1 MVDYTMELKRM
12 LNYSEIEAKN
22 LNDKYIDSHHYIL
35 SLLKHDKNINNVFK
49 KYNITYNSF
58 LCEVKKSK
66 IEKGFI
72 NIYSLNLKKIIDC
85 ACYYNKNEKKI
96 RVDNY
101 NCILSLLKNDE
112 SQTINIL
119 NKMNVNVSLLYKEF
133 KKQNNNKTNLYIKEI
148 GVDLN
153 LKAKLNEFDKTIGRK
168 KEIQRLIE
176 ILARKNKNNPI
187 LIGEAGV
194 GKTAIVEEL
203 AKKIVSNNV
212 PNFLKNTTIIS
223 VNISSLV
230 SGTKYRGDFEEK
242 LNKIIKEL
250 EDNKKIIMFIDE
262 IHTLVGAGGAEGAI
276 DASNILKPAL
286 SRGNIKCIGATTINE
301 YKKYI
306 EKDKALDRRFQ
317 KIYIEEPNNKET
329 LTILKRIKKDYEK
342 YHNVKVNDN
351 VLEKIVYLSKKYI
364 NDRKEPDRS
373 IDILD
378 EICAKAEVKNKNDI
392 LCKQKK
398 ELEKI
403 ITKKHNAIKTKDYKT
418 ASIIR
423 QEEKRLEKTINTIT
437 NKPKIKE
444 VTINDLKNVLEYKS
458 NSLVKELN
466 KNINYDLIK
475 EKIKENIIGQDNII
489 DNIINIINTNDDDK
503 KPLSFLFNGKSGV
516 GKTLLAKRIS
526 QELKYNFI
534 KLNMSE
540 YSSDMSINKI
550 IGSSQ
555 GYVGY
560 EDVNTVFEKM
570 KDKPNSLILLDEI
583 DKANEKVVD
592 LFLNIL
598 DEGYLTNSKGENL
611 YFNNSIFIL
620 TTNKIKNKTNC
631 GYIKDNYQTN
641 YDSFD
646 KEYINR
652 IDYLFTFNS
661 LNKDNIEKI
670 IMLYSKKYNKKI
682 DSNAINNIINNCKY
696 NKYGARKI
704 KNLFFK
710 EINKKNVYI

>member
-437 NKPKIKE
+437 NKQKIKE

-503 KPLSFLFNGKSGV
+503 KPLSFCL
-516 GKTLLAKRIS
+516 
-526 QELKYNFI
+526 
-534 KLNMSE
+534 M
-540 YSSDMSINKI
+540 
-550 IGSSQ
+550 
-555 GYVGY
+555 
-560 EDVNTVFEKM
+560 
-570 KDKPNSLILLDEI
+570 
-583 DKANEKVVD
+583 EKVV
-592 LFLNIL
+592 
-598 DEGYLTNSKGENL
+598 
-611 YFNNSIFIL
+611 
-620 TTNKIKNKTNC
+620 
-631 GYIKDNYQTN
+631 
-641 YDSFD
+641 
-646 KEYINR
+646 
-652 IDYLFTFNS
+652 
-661 LNKDNIEKI
+661 
-670 IMLYSKKYNKKI
+670 
-682 DSNAINNIINNCKY
+682 
-696 NKYGARKI
+696 
-704 KNLFFK
+704 
-710 EINKKNVYI
+710 

>member
-1 MVDYTMELKRM
+1 M
-12 LNYSEIEAKN
+12 
-22 LNDKYIDSHHYIL
+22 
-35 SLLKHDKNINNVFK
+35 
-49 KYNITYNSF
+49 
-58 LCEVKKSK
+58 
-66 IEKGFI
+66 
-72 NIYSLNLKKIIDC
+72 
-85 ACYYNKNEKKI
+85 
-96 RVDNY
+96 
-101 NCILSLLKNDE
+101 
-112 SQTINIL
+112 
-119 NKMNVNVSLLYKEF
+119 
-133 KKQNNNKTNLYIKEI
+133 
-148 GVDLN
+148 
-153 LKAKLNEFDKTIGRK
+153 
-168 KEIQRLIE
+168 
-176 ILARKNKNNPI
+176 
-187 LIGEAGV
+187 